1 MKHILP
7 IIPILLLALAFASC
21 HHGERQTLR
30 SALQMAYA
38 DPDSALTML
47 HTIDRRA
54 LPPAEKAYYALTYY
68 LAQNKSGLDVANDSL
83 IRVAYNYY
91 AKLPEDS
98 LYARCMYY
106 MGVYYSLS
114 DSLERASYCL
124 KEAAQAAKVQKDTA
138 TLCLVWCKNSWVAR
152 KSNAPLGLK
161 YASQAL
167 ALYRKYSQATPLNTI
182 YYILLKGECETLCGK
197 SQEALNGCKEAERLA
212 LSLGD
217 SATLSNVY
225 HDMGYFATGAHDAK
239 AVYYARLARD
249 YSSISNIEKTLSLAG
264 AYCESG
270 QYAACLS
277 LLDTLHLTNNAQRYT
292 AYYCRHFATLG
303 KHDYAAAKTNADSA
317 YHYIEKMF
325 DEELQEKTAYFEKLM
340 KENAEKA
347 RAEMKARA
355 LRFAIF
361 FMCFLCLG
369 AMAYVSTIYK
379 NHKRKMAARLKEEE
393 EKGKMMVENERKR
406 TERLLAEEDAKMRSM
421 SAMHAKTEKQH
432 KEEQRLKDVKI
443 STLMDIFLSK
453 LDFMQKLEK
462 EKDKKET
469 RIKLTDHD
477 KANMQ
482 MLLEAIDKDFLA
494 RLSKAF
500 PQLSE
505 RDKELLILLRFNFST
520 NILARIMCV
529 SETSVKQNLYL
540 LKKKWAWEKRMTLF
554 ENSYRSFRTKHLQNK
569 KNATEIEEDK
579 HLFDSEVLLKS
590 PPPLFPR
597 FLGLYEPFSSRQF
610 SSFRPFEEV

>member
-114 DSLERASYCL
+114 DSLERASYYL

-540 LKKKWAWEKRMTLF
+540 LKKKMGLGK
-554 ENSYRSFRTKHLQNK
+554 
-569 KNATEIEEDK
+569 ED
-579 HLFDSEVLLKS
+579 DSVRK
-590 PPPLFPR
+590 FIQK
-597 FLGLYEPFSSRQF
+597 F
-610 SSFRPFEEV
+610 

>member
-54 LPPAEKAYYALTYY
+54 LPPTEKAYYALTYY

-106 MGVYYSLS
+106 MGVYYSLC

-167 ALYRKYSQATPLNTI
+167 TLYRKYSQATPLNTI

-225 HDMGYFATGAHDAK
+225 HDMGCFATGAHDAK

-249 YSSISNIEKTLSLAG
+249 YSSISNIEKTLTLAG

-369 AMAYVSTIYK
+369 AMAFVSTIYR

-406 TERLLAEEDAKMRSM
+406 TERLLAEGMR
-421 SAMHAKTEKQH
+421 
-432 KEEQRLKDVKI
+432 R
-443 STLMDIFLSK
+443 
-453 LDFMQKLEK
+453 
-462 EKDKKET
+462 
-469 RIKLTDHD
+469 
-477 KANMQ
+477 
-482 MLLEAIDKDFLA
+482 
-494 RLSKAF
+494 
-500 PQLSE
+500 
-505 RDKELLILLRFNFST
+505 
-520 NILARIMCV
+520 
-529 SETSVKQNLYL
+529 
-540 LKKKWAWEKRMTLF
+540 
-554 ENSYRSFRTKHLQNK
+554 
-569 KNATEIEEDK
+569 
-579 HLFDSEVLLKS
+579 
-590 PPPLFPR
+590 
-597 FLGLYEPFSSRQF
+597 
-610 SSFRPFEEV
+610 

>member
-1 MKHILP
+1 MKHILL

-225 HDMGYFATGAHDAK
+225 HDMGYFATGAHEAK

-347 RAEMKARA
+347 RTEMEARA

-369 AMAYVSTIYK
+369 AMAYVSTIYR

-393 EKGKMMVENERKR
+393 EKGKEMVENERKR
-406 TERLLAEEDAKMRSM
+406 TERLLAEEDEEHERNACQDREATQRRAK
-421 SAMHAKTEKQH
+421 A
-432 KEEQRLKDVKI
+432 QRCKD
-443 STLMDIFLSK
+443 
-453 LDFMQKLEK
+453 LDPDGYL
-462 EKDKKET
+462 
-469 RIKLTDHD
+469 
-477 KANMQ
+477 
-482 MLLEAIDKDFLA
+482 
-494 RLSKAF
+494 
-500 PQLSE
+500 PQ
-505 RDKELLILLRFNFST
+505 
-520 NILARIMCV
+520 
-529 SETSVKQNLYL
+529 
-540 LKKKWAWEKRMTLF
+540 
-554 ENSYRSFRTKHLQNK
+554 
-569 KNATEIEEDK
+569 
-579 HLFDSEVLLKS
+579 
-590 PPPLFPR
+590 
-597 FLGLYEPFSSRQF
+597 
-610 SSFRPFEEV
+610 